1 MVRGVS
7 FEISQKTA
15 YTLSD
20 IFKTVDMEQFYWYVV
35 QAQTETW
42 DKPFGEDF
50 FKKEIYS
57 GNEFSKTI
65 QEEHFIVF
73 LKLQAYPCLKNFQNI
88 SVYSDFAKSDCQL
101 ILLIYDC
108 SFVEVYAKNQA
119 ILQGIFQR
127 ASKMYCENL
136 TYITDQSDVRTKMD
150 IR

>member
-20 IFKTVDMEQFYWYVV
+20 IFKTVHMEQFYWYVV

-73 LKLQAYPCLKNFQNI
+73 LKLQAYPCLKKFRTYPFTATLQ
-88 SVYSDFAKSDCQL
+88 K
-101 ILLIYDC
+101 
-108 SFVEVYAKNQA
+108 A
-119 ILQGIFQR
+119 IV
-127 ASKMYCENL
+127 S
-136 TYITDQSDVRTKMD
+136 
-150 IR
+150 

>member
-7 FEISQKTA
+7 FEIPQKTA
-15 YTLSD
+15 YALRD

-50 FKKEIYS
+50 FKKEIYL
-57 GNEFSKTI
+57 GNEFSKII
-65 QEEHFIVF
+65 QEKHFIVF

-88 SVYSDFAKSDCQL
+88 STYSGFKKSDCQL

-119 ILQGIFQR
+119 VLQGIFQR
-127 ASKMYCENL
+127 ASQMCCKNL
-136 TYITDQSDVRTKMD
+136 TYITDQSDTRTKMD